1 MNAFVFPGQGSQ
13 HLGMGADMYNSN
25 QKAQQIFEDAN
36 EILGFKITDIMF
48 GEDQEA
54 LKQTNITQPA
64 IYIHSMVTA
73 LIANKFFKP
82 DAVAGHSLG
91 EFTALAAANYI
102 SFEDGLTLVQK
113 RAVAMQEACEK
124 NESSMAAIVGLEDK
138 IVEDV
143 CLESKETLVAANYNC
158 PGQIVISG
166 TINAVNLACTKLT
179 ELGARRALVLPV
191 RGAFHSPLMK
201 SAEES
206 LSKAINSIQFKEGTC
221 PIYQNITGMPY
232 TDIEK
237 IKQNL
242 VNQLTNSVKW
252 TQTMENMKL
261 NGLTSVTE
269 VGPGKVIQGL
279 FKRISRDLET
289 KSLHQLIVQK
299 LS

>member
-1 MNAFVFPGQGSQ
+1 MNVFVFPGQGSQ
-13 HLGMGADMYNSN
+13 HLGMGADLYNSN
-25 QKAQQIFEDAN
+25 HKAQQIFEDAN

-64 IYIHSMVTA
+64 IYIHSMVIA
-73 LIANKFFKP
+73 LIADKFFKP
-82 DAVAGHSLG
+82 NAVAGHSLG

-102 SFEDGLTLVQK
+102 SFEDGLRLVYK
-113 RAVAMQEACEK
+113 RAIAMQEACEK
-124 NESSMAAIVGLEDK
+124 NESSMAAIVGLDDNT
-138 IVEDV
+138 VEDV
-143 CLESKETLVAANYNC
+143 CSESKETLVAANYNC

-166 TINAVNLACTKLT
+166 TINAVNIACNKLT

-206 LSKAINSIQFKEGTC
+206 LSKAINNIQFKEGTC

-232 TDIEK
+232 TDIEE

-242 VNQLTNSVKW
+242 VNQLTSSVKW

-261 NGLTSVTE
+261 NGLASVTE
-269 VGPGKVIQGL
+269 VGPGKVLQGL

-289 KSLHQLIVQK
+289 KSLHQLIV
-299 LS
+299 

>member
-13 HLGMGADMYNSN
+13 FLGMGADLYNSS

-64 IYIHSMVTA
+64 IYIHSMVIA

-82 DAVAGHSLG
+82 NAVAGHSLG

-102 SFEDGLTLVQK
+102 SFEDGLRLVHK
-113 RAVAMQEACEK
+113 RAIAMQEACEK
-124 NESSMAAIVGLEDK
+124 NESSMAAIVGLDDNT
-138 IVEDV
+138 VEDV
-143 CLESKETLVAANYNC
+143 CSQSKETLVAANYNC

-166 TINAVNLACTKLT
+166 TINAVNIACNKLT

-206 LSKAINSIQFKEGTC
+206 LSKAINNIQFKEGTC

-242 VNQLTNSVKW
+242 VNQLTSSVKW

-261 NGLTSVTE
+261 NGLASVTE
-269 VGPGKVIQGL
+269 VGPGKVLQGL

-289 KSLHQLIVQK
+289 KSLHQLIV
-299 LS
+299 

>member
-1 MNAFVFPGQGSQ
+1 MNVFVFPGQGSQ
-13 HLGMGADMYNSN
+13 HLGMGADLYISN
-25 QKAQQIFEDAN
+25 RKAQQIFEDAN

-64 IYIHSMVTA
+64 IYIHSMVIA
-73 LIANKFFKP
+73 LIADKFFKP
-82 DAVAGHSLG
+82 NAVAGHSLG

-102 SFEDGLTLVQK
+102 SFEDGLRLVQK
-113 RAVAMQEACEK
+113 RAIAMQEACEK
-124 NESSMAAIVGLEDK
+124 NESSMAAIVGLDDN

-143 CLESKETLVAANYNC
+143 CSQSKETLVAANYNC

-166 TINAVNLACTKLT
+166 TINAVNIACNKLT

-206 LSKAINSIQFKEGTC
+206 LSKAINNTQFKEGTC

-232 TDIEK
+232 TDIEE

-242 VNQLTNSVKW
+242 VNQLTSSVKW

-261 NGLTSVTE
+261 NGLASVTE
-269 VGPGKVIQGL
+269 VGPGKVLQGL

-289 KSLHQLIVQK
+289 KSLHQLIV
-299 LS
+299 

>member
-1 MNAFVFPGQGSQ
+1 MNVFVFPGQGAQ
-13 HLGMGADMYNSN
+13 HLGMGADLYNSN
-25 QKAQQIFEDAN
+25 QKAQQVFEDAN

-64 IYIHSMVTA
+64 IYIHSMVIA
-73 LIANKFFKP
+73 LVADKFFKP
-82 DAVAGHSLG
+82 SAVAGHSLG

-102 SFEDGLTLVQK
+102 SFEDGLRLVQK
-113 RAVAMQEACEK
+113 RAIAMQEACEK
-124 NESSMAAIVGLEDK
+124 NESSMAAIVGLDDNT
-138 IVEDV
+138 VEDV
-143 CLESKETLVAANYNC
+143 CSQSKETLVAANYNC

-166 TINAVNLACTKLT
+166 TINAVNIACNKLT

-206 LSKAINSIQFKEGTC
+206 LSKAINNIQFKEGTC

-232 TDIEK
+232 TDIEE

-242 VNQLTNSVKW
+242 VNQLTSSVKW

-261 NGLTSVTE
+261 NGLASVTE
-269 VGPGKVIQGL
+269 VGPGKVLQGL

-289 KSLHQLIVQK
+289 KSLHQLIV
-299 LS
+299 

>member
-1 MNAFVFPGQGSQ
+1 MNVFVFPGQGSQ
-13 HLGMGADMYNSN
+13 HLGMGADLYNSN
-25 QKAQQIFEDAN
+25 HKAQQIFEDAN

-64 IYIHSMVTA
+64 IYIHSMVIA
-73 LIANKFFKP
+73 LIADKFFKP
-82 DAVAGHSLG
+82 NAVAGHSLG

-102 SFEDGLTLVQK
+102 SFEDGLRLVQK
-113 RAVAMQEACEK
+113 RATAMQEACEK
-124 NESSMAAIVGLEDK
+124 NESSMAAIVGLDDN

-143 CLESKETLVAANYNC
+143 CSQSKETLVAANYNC

-166 TINAVNLACTKLT
+166 TINAVNIACNKLT

-206 LSKAINSIQFKEGTC
+206 LSKAINDIQFKEGTC

-232 TDIEK
+232 TDIEE

-242 VNQLTNSVKW
+242 VNQLTSSVKW

-261 NGLTSVTE
+261 NGLASVTE
-269 VGPGKVIQGL
+269 VGPGKVLQGL

-289 KSLHQLIVQK
+289 KSLHQLIV
-299 LS
+299 

>member
-13 HLGMGADMYNSN
+13 FLGMGADLYSSS

-64 IYIHSMVTA
+64 IYIHSMVIA

-82 DAVAGHSLG
+82 NSVAGHSLG

-102 SFEDGLTLVQK
+102 SFEDGLRLVQK
-113 RAVAMQEACEK
+113 RAIAMQEACEK

-143 CLESKETLVAANYNC
+143 CLQSNETLVAANFNC

-166 TINAVNLACTKLT
+166 TINAVKIACNKLT

-206 LSKAINSIQFKEGTC
+206 LSKAINNIQFKEGTC

-242 VNQLTNSVKW
+242 VNQLTSPVKW

-261 NGLTSVTE
+261 NGLKSITE
-269 VGPGKVIQGL
+269 VGPGKVLQGL

-289 KSLHQLIVQK
+289 KSLHQLIV
-299 LS
+299 

>member
-13 HLGMGADMYNSN
+13 HLGMGADLYNSN

-64 IYIHSMVTA
+64 IYIHSMVIA
-73 LIANKFFKP
+73 LIANKSFKP
-82 DAVAGHSLG
+82 NAVAGHSLG

-102 SFEDGLTLVQK
+102 SFEDGLRLVQK
-113 RAVAMQEACEK
+113 RAIAMQEACEK
-124 NESSMAAIVGLEDK
+124 NESSMAAIVGLDDN
-138 IVEDV
+138 IVEGV
-143 CLESKETLVAANYNC
+143 CSQSKETLVAANYNC

-166 TINAVNLACTKLT
+166 TINAVNIACNKLT

-206 LSKAINSIQFKEGTC
+206 LSKAINNTQFKEGTC

-232 TDIEK
+232 TDIEE

-242 VNQLTNSVKW
+242 VNQLTSSVKW
-252 TQTMENMKL
+252 TQTMENMKI
-261 NGLTSVTE
+261 NGLASVTE
-269 VGPGKVIQGL
+269 VGPGKVLQGL

-289 KSLHQLIVQK
+289 KSLHQLIV
-299 LS
+299 

>member
-1 MNAFVFPGQGSQ
+1 MNVFVFPGQGSQ
-13 HLGMGADMYNSN
+13 HLGMGADLYNSN
-25 QKAQQIFEDAN
+25 HKAQQIFEDAN

-64 IYIHSMVTA
+64 IYIHSMVIA
-73 LIANKFFKP
+73 LIADKFFKP
-82 DAVAGHSLG
+82 NAVAGHSLG

-102 SFEDGLTLVQK
+102 SFEDGLRLVYK
-113 RAVAMQEACEK
+113 RAIAMQEACEK
-124 NESSMAAIVGLEDK
+124 NESSMAAIVGLDDNT
-138 IVEDV
+138 VEDV
-143 CLESKETLVAANYNC
+143 CSQSKETLVAANYNC

-166 TINAVNLACTKLT
+166 TINAVNIACNKLT

-206 LSKAINSIQFKEGTC
+206 LSKAINNIQFKEGTC

-242 VNQLTNSVKW
+242 VNQLTSSVKW
-252 TQTMENMKL
+252 THTMENMKL
-261 NGLTSVTE
+261 NGLASVTE
-269 VGPGKVIQGL
+269 VGPGKVLQGL

-289 KSLHQLIVQK
+289 KSLHQLII
-299 LS
+299 

>member
-13 HLGMGADMYNSN
+13 HLGMGADLYNSN

-102 SFEDGLTLVQK
+102 SFEDGLRLVQK
-113 RAVAMQEACEK
+113 RAIAMQEACEK

-138 IVEDV
+138 IVEEV
-143 CLESKETLVAANYNC
+143 CLQSKETLVAANYNC

-166 TINAVNLACTKLT
+166 TINAVNLACKKLT
-179 ELGARRALVLPV
+179 ELGARRALALPV

-237 IKQNL
+237 IKDNL
-242 VNQLTNSVKW
+242 VNQLTSSVKW

-289 KSLHQLIVQK
+289 KSLHQLIV
-299 LS
+299 

>member
-13 HLGMGADMYNSN
+13 HLGMGADLYNSN

-102 SFEDGLTLVQK
+102 SFEDGLRLVQK
-113 RAVAMQEACEK
+113 RALAMQEACEK

-143 CLESKETLVAANYNC
+143 CLQSKETLVAANYNC

-166 TINAVNLACTKLT
+166 TINAVNLACNKLT

-206 LSKAINSIQFKEGTC
+206 LSKAINGIQFKEGTC

-237 IKQNL
+237 IKHNL
-242 VNQLTNSVKW
+242 VNQLTSSVKW
-252 TQTMENMKL
+252 TQTMENMKI
-261 NGLTSVTE
+261 NGLASVTE
-269 VGPGKVIQGL
+269 VGPGKVLQGL

-289 KSLHQLIVQK
+289 KSLHQLIV
-299 LS
+299 

>member
-1 MNAFVFPGQGSQ
+1 MNVFVFPGQGSQ
-13 HLGMGADMYNSN
+13 HLGMGADLYNSN
-25 QKAQQIFEDAN
+25 HKAQQIFEDAN

-64 IYIHSMVTA
+64 IYIHSMVIA
-73 LIANKFFKP
+73 LIADKFFKP
-82 DAVAGHSLG
+82 NAVAGHSLG

-102 SFEDGLTLVQK
+102 SFEDGLRLVQK
-113 RAVAMQEACEK
+113 RAIAMQEACEK
-124 NESSMAAIVGLEDK
+124 NESSMAAIVGLDDN

-143 CLESKETLVAANYNC
+143 CSQSKETLVAANYNC

-166 TINAVNLACTKLT
+166 TINAVNIACNKLT

-206 LSKAINSIQFKEGTC
+206 LSKAINNTQFKEGTC

-232 TDIEK
+232 TDIEE

-242 VNQLTNSVKW
+242 VNQLTSSVKW

-261 NGLTSVTE
+261 NGLASVTE
-269 VGPGKVIQGL
+269 VGPGKVLQGL

-289 KSLHQLIVQK
+289 KSLHQLIV
-299 LS
+299 

>member
-1 MNAFVFPGQGSQ
+1 MNVFVFPGQGSQ
-13 HLGMGADMYNSN
+13 HLGMGADLFNSN
-25 QKAQQIFEDAN
+25 HKAQQIFEDAN

-64 IYIHSMVTA
+64 IYIHSMVIA
-73 LIANKFFKP
+73 LIADKFFKP
-82 DAVAGHSLG
+82 NAVAGHSLG

-102 SFEDGLTLVQK
+102 SFEDGLRLVQK
-113 RAVAMQEACEK
+113 RAIAMQEACEK
-124 NESSMAAIVGLEDK
+124 NESSMAAIVGLDDN
-138 IVEDV
+138 IVEGV
-143 CLESKETLVAANYNC
+143 CSQSKETLVAANYNC

-166 TINAVNLACTKLT
+166 TINAVNIACNKLT

-206 LSKAINSIQFKEGTC
+206 LSKAINNIQFKEGTC

-232 TDIEK
+232 TDIEE

-242 VNQLTNSVKW
+242 VNQLTSSVKW

-261 NGLTSVTE
+261 NGLASVTE
-269 VGPGKVIQGL
+269 VGPGKVLQGL

-289 KSLHQLIVQK
+289 KSLHQLIV
-299 LS
+299 

>member
-13 HLGMGADMYNSN
+13 HLGMGADLYKSN

-64 IYIHSMVTA
+64 IFIHSMVIA
-73 LIANKFFKP
+73 LVADKFFKP
-82 DAVAGHSLG
+82 NAVAGHSLG
-91 EFTALAAANYI
+91 EFTALAAAKYI
-102 SFEDGLTLVQK
+102 SFEDGLILVQK
-113 RAVAMQEACEK
+113 RAIAMQEACEK
-124 NESSMAAIVGLEDK
+124 NESSMAAIVGLDDN

-143 CLESKETLVAANYNC
+143 CSQSKETLVAANYNC

-166 TINAVNLACTKLT
+166 TINAVNIACNKLT

-206 LSKAINSIQFKEGTC
+206 LSKAINNIQFKEGTC

-242 VNQLTNSVKW
+242 VNQLTSSVKW
-252 TQTMENMKL
+252 THTMENMKL
-261 NGLTSVTE
+261 NGLASVTE
-269 VGPGKVIQGL
+269 VGHGKVLQGL

-289 KSLHQLIVQK
+289 KSLHQLII
-299 LS
+299 

>member
-13 HLGMGADMYNSN
+13 YLGMGADLYNSN
-25 QKAQQIFEDAN
+25 RKAQKIFEDAN

-64 IYIHSMVTA
+64 IYIHSMVIA
-73 LIANKFFKP
+73 LIADEFFKP
-82 DAVAGHSLG
+82 SAVAGHSLG

-102 SFEDGLTLVQK
+102 SFEDGLRLVQK
-113 RAVAMQEACEK
+113 RAIAMQEACEK
-124 NESSMAAIVGLEDK
+124 NESSMAAIVGLDDN
-138 IVEDV
+138 IVEGV
-143 CLESKETLVAANYNC
+143 CSQSKETLVAANYNC

-166 TINAVNLACTKLT
+166 TINAVNIACNKLT
-179 ELGARRALVLPV
+179 KLGARRALVLPV

-206 LSKAINSIQFKEGTC
+206 LSKAINNTQFKEGTC

-232 TDIEK
+232 TDVEE

-242 VNQLTNSVKW
+242 VNQLTSSVKW
-252 TQTMENMKL
+252 TQTMENMKI
-261 NGLTSVTE
+261 NGLASVTE
-269 VGPGKVIQGL
+269 VGPGKVLQGL

-289 KSLHQLIVQK
+289 KSLHQLIV
-299 LS
+299 

>member
-13 HLGMGADMYNSN
+13 HLGMGADLYNSN

-91 EFTALAAANYI
+91 EFTALTAANYI
-102 SFEDGLTLVQK
+102 SFEDGLRLVQK
-113 RAVAMQEACEK
+113 RAIAMQEACEK

-138 IVEDV
+138 IVEEV
-143 CLESKETLVAANYNC
+143 CLQSKETLVAANYNC

-166 TINAVNLACTKLT
+166 TINAVNLACNKLT

-221 PIYQNITGMPY
+221 PIHQNITGMPY

-237 IKQNL
+237 IKNNL
-242 VNQLTNSVKW
+242 VNQLTSSVKW

-289 KSLHQLIVQK
+289 KSLHQLIV
-299 LS
+299 

>member
-13 HLGMGADMYNSN
+13 HLGMGADLYNSN

-102 SFEDGLTLVQK
+102 SFEDGLRLVQK
-113 RAVAMQEACEK
+113 RAIAMQEACEK
-124 NESSMAAIVGLEDK
+124 NESSMAAIVGLDDN

-143 CLESKETLVAANYNC
+143 CSQSKETLVAANYNC

-166 TINAVNLACTKLT
+166 TINAVNIACNKLT

-206 LSKAINSIQFKEGTC
+206 LSKAINNTQFKEGTC

-232 TDIEK
+232 TDIEE

-242 VNQLTNSVKW
+242 VNQLTSSVKW
-252 TQTMENMKL
+252 TQTMENMKI
-261 NGLTSVTE
+261 NGLASVTE
-269 VGPGKVIQGL
+269 VGPGKVLQGL

-289 KSLHQLIVQK
+289 KSLHQLIV
-299 LS
+299 

>member
-1 MNAFVFPGQGSQ
+1 MNVFVFPGQGSQ
-13 HLGMGADMYNSN
+13 HLGMGADLYNSN
-25 QKAQQIFEDAN
+25 RKAQQIFEDAN

-64 IYIHSMVTA
+64 IYIHSMVIA
-73 LIANKFFKP
+73 LIASKFFKP
-82 DAVAGHSLG
+82 SAVAGHSLG
-91 EFTALAAANYI
+91 EFTALTAANYI
-102 SFEDGLTLVQK
+102 SFEDGLRLVQK
-113 RAVAMQEACEK
+113 RAIAMQEACEK
-124 NESSMAAIVGLEDK
+124 NESSMAAIVGLDDNT
-138 IVEDV
+138 VEDV
-143 CLESKETLVAANYNC
+143 CSESKETLVAANYNC

-166 TINAVNLACTKLT
+166 TINAVNIACNKLT

-206 LSKAINSIQFKEGTC
+206 LSKAINNIQFKEGTC

-232 TDIEK
+232 TDIEE

-242 VNQLTNSVKW
+242 INQLTSSVKW

-261 NGLTSVTE
+261 NGLASVTE
-269 VGPGKVIQGL
+269 VGPGKVLQGL

-289 KSLHQLIVQK
+289 KSLHQLIV
-299 LS
+299 

>member
-13 HLGMGADMYNSN
+13 HLGMGADLYNSD
-25 QKAQQIFEDAN
+25 QKARQIFEDAN
-36 EILGFKITDIMF
+36 DILGFKITDIMF
-48 GEDQEA
+48 GENQEA

-64 IYIHSMVTA
+64 IYIHSMVIA
-73 LIANKFFKP
+73 LIAEKFFKP
-82 DAVAGHSLG
+82 NAVAGHSLG
-91 EFTALAAANYI
+91 EFTALAASNYI
-102 SFEDGLTLVQK
+102 SFEDGLRLVQK
-113 RAVAMQEACEK
+113 RAIAMQEACEK
-124 NESSMAAIVGLEDK
+124 NESSMAAIVGLDEN

-143 CLESKETLVAANYNC
+143 CSQSKETLVAANYNC

-166 TINAVNLACTKLT
+166 TINAVNVACNKLT

-206 LSKAINSIQFKEGTC
+206 LSKAINNVQFKEGTC

-232 TDIEK
+232 TNIEE

-242 VNQLTNSVKW
+242 VNQLTSSVKW

-261 NGLTSVTE
+261 NGLASVTE
-269 VGPGKVIQGL
+269 VGPGKVLQGL

-289 KSLHQLIVQK
+289 KSLHQLIV
-299 LS
+299 

>member
-1 MNAFVFPGQGSQ
+1 MNVFVFPGQGSQ
-13 HLGMGADMYNSN
+13 HLGMGADLYNSN
-25 QKAQQIFEDAN
+25 HKAQQIFEDAN

-64 IYIHSMVTA
+64 IYIHSMVIA
-73 LIANKFFKP
+73 LIADKFFKP
-82 DAVAGHSLG
+82 NAVAGHSLG

-102 SFEDGLTLVQK
+102 SFEDGLRLVHK
-113 RAVAMQEACEK
+113 RAIAMQEACEK
-124 NESSMAAIVGLEDK
+124 NESSMAAIVGLDDN

-143 CLESKETLVAANYNC
+143 CSQSKETLVAANYNC

-166 TINAVNLACTKLT
+166 TINAVNIACNKLT

-206 LSKAINSIQFKEGTC
+206 LSKAINNIQFKEGTC

-232 TDIEK
+232 TDIEE

-242 VNQLTNSVKW
+242 VNQLTSSVKW
-252 TQTMENMKL
+252 TQTMENMKI
-261 NGLTSVTE
+261 NGLASVTE
-269 VGPGKVIQGL
+269 VGPGKVLQGL

-289 KSLHQLIVQK
+289 KSLHQLII
-299 LS
+299 

>member
-13 HLGMGADMYNSN
+13 HLGMGADLYNSN

-73 LIANKFFKP
+73 LIANKFFMP
-82 DAVAGHSLG
+82 NAVAGHSLG

-102 SFEDGLTLVQK
+102 SFEDGLRLVQK
-113 RAVAMQEACEK
+113 RAIAMQEACEK
-124 NESSMAAIVGLEDK
+124 NESSMAAIVGLDDNT
-138 IVEDV
+138 VEDV
-143 CLESKETLVAANYNC
+143 WSESKETLVAANYNC

-166 TINAVNLACTKLT
+166 SINAVNIACNKLT

-206 LSKAINSIQFKEGTC
+206 LSKAINGIQFKEGTC

-237 IKQNL
+237 IKLNL
-242 VNQLTNSVKW
+242 VNQLTSSVKW

-289 KSLHQLIVQK
+289 KSLHQLIV
-299 LS
+299 

>member
-13 HLGMGADMYNSN
+13 HLGMGADLYNSN
-25 QKAQQIFEDAN
+25 HRAQQIFEDAN

-102 SFEDGLTLVQK
+102 SFEDGLRLVQK
-113 RAVAMQEACEK
+113 RAIAMQEACEK

-138 IVEDV
+138 IVEEV
-143 CLESKETLVAANYNC
+143 CLQSKETLVAANYNC

-166 TINAVNLACTKLT
+166 TINAVNLACNKLT

-206 LSKAINSIQFKEGTC
+206 LSKAIYSIQFKEGTC

-237 IKQNL
+237 IKHNL
-242 VNQLTNSVKW
+242 VNQLTSSVKW

-269 VGPGKVIQGL
+269 VGPGTVLQGL

-289 KSLHQLIVQK
+289 KSLHQLIV
-299 LS
+299 

>member
-13 HLGMGADMYNSN
+13 HLGMGADLYNSN

-64 IYIHSMVTA
+64 IYIHSMVIA

-102 SFEDGLTLVQK
+102 SFEDGLRLVQK

-138 IVEDV
+138 IVEEV
-143 CLESKETLVAANYNC
+143 CLQSKETLVAANYNC

-166 TINAVNLACTKLT
+166 TINAVNLACNKLT

-237 IKQNL
+237 IKHNL
-242 VNQLTNSVKW
+242 VNQLTSSVKW

-289 KSLHQLIVQK
+289 KSLHQLIV
-299 LS
+299 

>member
-1 MNAFVFPGQGSQ
+1 MNVFVFPGQGSQ
-13 HLGMGADMYNSN
+13 HLGMGADLYNSN

-64 IYIHSMVTA
+64 IYIHSMVIA
-73 LIANKFFKP
+73 LIADKFFKP
-82 DAVAGHSLG
+82 NAVAGHSLG

-102 SFEDGLTLVQK
+102 SFEDGLRLVHK
-113 RAVAMQEACEK
+113 RAIAMQEACEK
-124 NESSMAAIVGLEDK
+124 NESSMAAIVGLDDN
-138 IVEDV
+138 IVEGV
-143 CLESKETLVAANYNC
+143 CSESKETLVAANYNC

-166 TINAVNLACTKLT
+166 TINAVNIACNKLT

-206 LSKAINSIQFKEGTC
+206 LSKAINNIQFKEGTC

-232 TDIEK
+232 TDIEE

-242 VNQLTNSVKW
+242 VNQLTSSVKW

-261 NGLTSVTE
+261 NGLASVTE
-269 VGPGKVIQGL
+269 VGPGKVLQGL

-289 KSLHQLIVQK
+289 KSLHQLIV
-299 LS
+299 

>member
-13 HLGMGADMYNSN
+13 HIGMGSDLYNSS

-36 EILGFKITDIMF
+36 EILGFKLTDIMF
-48 GEDQEA
+48 GQDQEA

-64 IYIHSMVTA
+64 IYIHSMVIA
-73 LIANKFFKP
+73 QIANKFFKP

-102 SFEDGLTLVQK
+102 SFEDGLRLVQK
-113 RAVAMQEACEK
+113 RATAMQEACEK
-124 NESSMAAIVGLEDK
+124 TESSMAAIVGLDDK

-143 CLESKETLVAANYNC
+143 CLQSEEILVAANYNC

-166 TINAVNLACTKLT
+166 TTKAINIACNKLT
-179 ELGARRALVLPV
+179 ELGARRALILPV
-191 RGAFHSPLMK
+191 SGAFHSPLMK

-206 LSKAINSIQFKEGTC
+206 LSKAINNIQFKEGTC
-221 PIYQNITGMPY
+221 PIYQNITGMPH

-261 NGLTSVTE
+261 DGLTSVTE
-269 VGPGKVIQGL
+269 VGPGKVLQGL
-279 FKRISRDLET
+279 FKRTSRDTET
-289 KSLHQLIVQK
+289 KSLHQLIV
-299 LS
+299 

>member
-13 HLGMGADMYNSN
+13 HLGMGADLYNSD
-25 QKAQQIFEDAN
+25 QKARQIFEDAN
-36 EILGFKITDIMF
+36 DILGFKITDIMF
-48 GEDQEA
+48 GENQEA

-64 IYIHSMVTA
+64 IYIHSMVIA
-73 LIANKFFKP
+73 LIAEKFFKP
-82 DAVAGHSLG
+82 NAVAGHSLG
-91 EFTALAAANYI
+91 EFTALAASNYI
-102 SFEDGLTLVQK
+102 SFEDGLRLVQK
-113 RAVAMQEACEK
+113 RAIAMQEACEK
-124 NESSMAAIVGLEDK
+124 NESSMAAIVGLDEN

-143 CLESKETLVAANYNC
+143 CSESKETLVAANYNC

-166 TINAVNLACTKLT
+166 TINAVNIACNKLT

-206 LSKAINSIQFKEGTC
+206 LSKAINNVQFKEGTC

-232 TDIEK
+232 TNIEE

-242 VNQLTNSVKW
+242 VNQLTSSVKW

-261 NGLTSVTE
+261 NGLASVTE
-269 VGPGKVIQGL
+269 VGPGKVLQGL

-289 KSLHQLIVQK
+289 KSLHQLIV
-299 LS
+299 

>member
-13 HLGMGADMYNSN
+13 HLGMGADLYKSN

-64 IYIHSMVTA
+64 IYIHSMVIA
-73 LIANKFFKP
+73 LIADKFFKP
-82 DAVAGHSLG
+82 NAVAGHSLG

-102 SFEDGLTLVQK
+102 SFEDGLRLVHK
-113 RAVAMQEACEK
+113 RAIAMQEACEK
-124 NESSMAAIVGLEDK
+124 NESSMAAIVGLDDNT
-138 IVEDV
+138 VEDV
-143 CLESKETLVAANYNC
+143 CSQSKETLVAANYNC

-166 TINAVNLACTKLT
+166 TINAVNIACNKLT

-206 LSKAINSIQFKEGTC
+206 LSKAINNIQFKEGTC

-232 TDIEK
+232 TDIEE

-242 VNQLTNSVKW
+242 VNQLTSSVKW

-261 NGLTSVTE
+261 NGLASVTE
-269 VGPGKVIQGL
+269 VGPGKVLQGL

-289 KSLHQLIVQK
+289 KSLHQLIV
-299 LS
+299 

>member
-13 HLGMGADMYNSN
+13 HLGMGADLYNSN

-102 SFEDGLTLVQK
+102 SFEDGLRLVQK
-113 RAVAMQEACEK
+113 RALAMQEACEK

-143 CLESKETLVAANYNC
+143 CLQSKETLVAANYNC

-166 TINAVNLACTKLT
+166 TINAVNLACNKLT

-206 LSKAINSIQFKEGTC
+206 LSKAINNIQFKEGTC

-232 TDIEK
+232 TDIEE

-242 VNQLTNSVKW
+242 VNQLTSSVKW

-261 NGLTSVTE
+261 NGLASVTE
-269 VGPGKVIQGL
+269 VGPGKVLQGL

-289 KSLHQLIVQK
+289 KSLHQLIV
-299 LS
+299 

>member
-1 MNAFVFPGQGSQ
+1 
-13 HLGMGADMYNSN
+13 MGADLYNSN
-25 QKAQQIFEDAN
+25 HKAQQIFEDAN

-64 IYIHSMVTA
+64 IYIHSMVIA
-73 LIANKFFKP
+73 LIADKFFKP
-82 DAVAGHSLG
+82 NAVAGHSLG

-102 SFEDGLTLVQK
+102 SFEDGLRLVYK
-113 RAVAMQEACEK
+113 RAIAMQEACEK
-124 NESSMAAIVGLEDK
+124 NESSMAAIVGLDDNT
-138 IVEDV
+138 VEDV
-143 CLESKETLVAANYNC
+143 CSQSKETLVAANYNC

-166 TINAVNLACTKLT
+166 TINAVNIACNKLT

-206 LSKAINSIQFKEGTC
+206 LSKAINNIQFKEGTC

-232 TDIEK
+232 TDIEE

-242 VNQLTNSVKW
+242 VNQLTSSVKW

-261 NGLTSVTE
+261 NGLASVTE
-269 VGPGKVIQGL
+269 VGPGKVLQGL

-289 KSLHQLIVQK
+289 KSLHQLIV
-299 LS
+299 

>member
-13 HLGMGADMYNSN
+13 HLGMGADLYNSD
-25 QKAQQIFEDAN
+25 QKARQIFEDAN

-48 GEDQEA
+48 GENQEA

-64 IYIHSMVTA
+64 IYIHSMVIA
-73 LIANKFFKP
+73 LIAEKFFKP
-82 DAVAGHSLG
+82 NAVAGHSLG
-91 EFTALAAANYI
+91 EFTALAASNYI
-102 SFEDGLTLVQK
+102 SFEDGLRLVQK
-113 RAVAMQEACEK
+113 RAIAMQEACEK
-124 NESSMAAIVGLEDK
+124 NESSMAAIVGLDEN

-143 CLESKETLVAANYNC
+143 CSQSKETLVAANYNC

-166 TINAVNLACTKLT
+166 TINAVNIACNKLT

-206 LSKAINSIQFKEGTC
+206 LSKAINNVQFKEGTC

-232 TDIEK
+232 TNIEE

-242 VNQLTNSVKW
+242 VNQLTSSVKW

-261 NGLTSVTE
+261 NGLASVTE
-269 VGPGKVIQGL
+269 VGPGKVLQGL

-289 KSLHQLIVQK
+289 KSLHQLIV
-299 LS
+299 

>member
-1 MNAFVFPGQGSQ
+1 MNVFVFPGQGSQ
-13 HLGMGADMYNSN
+13 HLGMGADLYNSN
-25 QKAQQIFEDAN
+25 HKAQQIFEDAN

-102 SFEDGLTLVQK
+102 SFEDGLRLVQK
-113 RAVAMQEACEK
+113 RALAMQEACEK

-143 CLESKETLVAANYNC
+143 CLQSKETLVAANYNC

-166 TINAVNLACTKLT
+166 TINAVNLACNKLT

-206 LSKAINSIQFKEGTC
+206 LSKAINNIQFKEGTC

-242 VNQLTNSVKW
+242 VNQLTSSVKW
-252 TQTMENMKL
+252 THTMENMKL
-261 NGLTSVTE
+261 NGLASVTE
-269 VGPGKVIQGL
+269 VGPGKVLQGL

-289 KSLHQLIVQK
+289 KSLHQLIV
-299 LS
+299 

>member
-1 MNAFVFPGQGSQ
+1 MNVFVFPGQGSQ
-13 HLGMGADMYNSN
+13 HLGMGADLYNSN
-25 QKAQQIFEDAN
+25 HKAQQIFEDAN

-64 IYIHSMVTA
+64 IYIHSMVIA
-73 LIANKFFKP
+73 LIADKFFKP
-82 DAVAGHSLG
+82 NAVAGHSLG

-102 SFEDGLTLVQK
+102 SFEDGLRLVHK
-113 RAVAMQEACEK
+113 RAIAMQEACEK
-124 NESSMAAIVGLEDK
+124 NESSMAAIVGLDDN

-143 CLESKETLVAANYNC
+143 CSQSKETLVAANYNC

-166 TINAVNLACTKLT
+166 TINAVNIACNKLT

-206 LSKAINSIQFKEGTC
+206 LSKAINGIQFKEGTC

-237 IKQNL
+237 IKHNL
-242 VNQLTNSVKW
+242 VNQLTSPVKW

-289 KSLHQLIVQK
+289 KSLHQLIV
-299 LS
+299 

>member
-1 MNAFVFPGQGSQ
+1 MNVFVFPGQGSQ
-13 HLGMGADMYNSN
+13 HLGMGADLYNSN
-25 QKAQQIFEDAN
+25 HKAQQIFEDAN

-64 IYIHSMVTA
+64 IYIHSMVIA
-73 LIANKFFKP
+73 LIADKFFKP
-82 DAVAGHSLG
+82 NAVAGHSLG

-102 SFEDGLTLVQK
+102 SFEDGLRLVHK
-113 RAVAMQEACEK
+113 RAIAMQEACEK
-124 NESSMAAIVGLEDK
+124 NESSMAAIVGLDDN

-143 CLESKETLVAANYNC
+143 CSQSKETLVAAIYNC

-166 TINAVNLACTKLT
+166 TINAVNIACNKLT

-206 LSKAINSIQFKEGTC
+206 LSKAINNIQFKEGTC

-232 TDIEK
+232 TDIEE

-242 VNQLTNSVKW
+242 VNQLTSSVKW

-261 NGLTSVTE
+261 NGLASVTE
-269 VGPGKVIQGL
+269 VGPGKVLQGL

-289 KSLHQLIVQK
+289 KSLHQLII
-299 LS
+299 

>member
-1 MNAFVFPGQGSQ
+1 MNVFVFPGQGSQ
-13 HLGMGADMYNSN
+13 HLGMGADLYNSN
-25 QKAQQIFEDAN
+25 HKAQQIFEDAN

-64 IYIHSMVTA
+64 IYIHSMVIA
-73 LIANKFFKP
+73 LIADKFFKP
-82 DAVAGHSLG
+82 NAVAGHSLG

-102 SFEDGLTLVQK
+102 SFEDGLRLVQK
-113 RAVAMQEACEK
+113 RAIAMQEACEK
-124 NESSMAAIVGLEDK
+124 NESSMAAIVGLDDN

-143 CLESKETLVAANYNC
+143 CSQSKETLVAANYNC

-166 TINAVNLACTKLT
+166 TINAVNIACNKLT

-206 LSKAINSIQFKEGTC
+206 LSKAINNIQFKEGTC

-232 TDIEK
+232 TDIEE

-242 VNQLTNSVKW
+242 VNQLTSSVKW

-261 NGLTSVTE
+261 NGLASVTE
-269 VGPGKVIQGL
+269 VGPGKVLQGL

-289 KSLHQLIVQK
+289 KSLHQLIV
-299 LS
+299 

>member
-13 HLGMGADMYNSN
+13 HLGMGADLYNSN

-102 SFEDGLTLVQK
+102 SFEDGLRLVQK
-113 RAVAMQEACEK
+113 RALAMQEACEK

-138 IVEDV
+138 IVEEV
-143 CLESKETLVAANYNC
+143 CLQSKETLVAANYNC

-166 TINAVNLACTKLT
+166 TINAVNLACNKLT

-206 LSKAINSIQFKEGTC
+206 LSKAINGIQFKEGTC

-237 IKQNL
+237 IKHNL
-242 VNQLTNSVKW
+242 VNQLTSSVKW
-252 TQTMENMKL
+252 TQTMENMKV

-269 VGPGKVIQGL
+269 VGPGKVLQGL

-289 KSLHQLIVQK
+289 KSLHQLIV
-299 LS
+299 

>member
-13 HLGMGADMYNSN
+13 HLGMGADLYNSN

-102 SFEDGLTLVQK
+102 SFEDGLRLVQK
-113 RAVAMQEACEK
+113 RALAMQEACEK

-143 CLESKETLVAANYNC
+143 CLQSKETLVAANYNC

-166 TINAVNLACTKLT
+166 TINAVNLACNKLT
-179 ELGARRALVLPV
+179 ELGARRALVLSV

-206 LSKAINSIQFKEGTC
+206 LSKAINGIQFKEGTC

-237 IKQNL
+237 IKHNL
-242 VNQLTNSVKW
+242 VNQLTSPVKW

-289 KSLHQLIVQK
+289 KSLHQLIV
-299 LS
+299 

>member
-13 HLGMGADMYNSN
+13 HLGMGADLYNSN

-64 IYIHSMVTA
+64 IYIHSMVIA

-102 SFEDGLTLVQK
+102 SFEDGLRLVYK
-113 RAVAMQEACEK
+113 RAIAMQEACEK
-124 NESSMAAIVGLEDK
+124 NESSMAAIVGLDDNT
-138 IVEDV
+138 VEDV
-143 CLESKETLVAANYNC
+143 CSQSKETLVAANYNC

-166 TINAVNLACTKLT
+166 TINAVNIACNKLT

-206 LSKAINSIQFKEGTC
+206 LSKAINNTQFKEGAC

-232 TDIEK
+232 TDIEE

-242 VNQLTNSVKW
+242 VNQLTSSVKW
-252 TQTMENMKL
+252 TQTMENMKI
-261 NGLTSVTE
+261 NGLASVTE
-269 VGPGKVIQGL
+269 VGPGKVLQGL
-279 FKRISRDLET
+279 FKRVSRDLET
-289 KSLHQLIVQK
+289 KSLHQLIV
-299 LS
+299 

>member
-13 HLGMGADMYNSN
+13 YIGMGSDLYNSS

-36 EILGFKITDIMF
+36 EILGFKLTDIMF
-48 GEDQEA
+48 GQDQEA

-64 IYIHSMVTA
+64 IYVHSMVIA
-73 LIANKFFKP
+73 QIANKFFKP
-82 DAVAGHSLG
+82 NAVAGHSLG

-102 SFEDGLTLVQK
+102 SFEDGLRLVQK
-113 RAVAMQEACEK
+113 RAIAMQEACEK
-124 NESSMAAIVGLEDK
+124 TESSMAAIVGLDDK

-143 CLESKETLVAANYNC
+143 CLQSEEILVAANYNC

-166 TINAVNLACTKLT
+166 TTKAINIACNKLT
-179 ELGARRALVLPV
+179 ELGARRALILPV

-206 LSKAINSIQFKEGTC
+206 LSKAISNIQFKEGTC
-221 PIYQNITGMPY
+221 PIYQNITGMPH

-261 NGLTSVTE
+261 DGLTSVTE
-269 VGPGKVIQGL
+269 VGPGKVLQGL
-279 FKRISRDLET
+279 FKRTSRDTET
-289 KSLHQLIVQK
+289 KSLHQLIV
-299 LS
+299 

>member
-13 HLGMGADMYNSN
+13 YLGMGADLYNSN

-102 SFEDGLTLVQK
+102 SFEDGLRLVQK
-113 RAVAMQEACEK
+113 RALAMQEACEK

-143 CLESKETLVAANYNC
+143 CLQSKETLVAANYNC

-166 TINAVNLACTKLT
+166 TINAVNLACNKLT
-179 ELGARRALVLPV
+179 KLGARRALVLPV

-206 LSKAINSIQFKEGTC
+206 LSKAINGIQFKEGTC

-237 IKQNL
+237 IKHNL
-242 VNQLTNSVKW
+242 VNQLTSSVKW
-252 TQTMENMKL
+252 TQTMENMKV

-289 KSLHQLIVQK
+289 KSLHQLIV
-299 LS
+299 